1 MSPGASQHTPDA
13 LDSYQSNNDDRL
25 DTTEIDDEDDLDID
39 IEDLKDLSSSF
50 RTSFQNAI
58 VNPNED
64 VREAASR
71 LLHSIEQISEEKE
84 SNGSREADTSNEGI
98 DPEKVD
104 TSHGGM
110 DKVADEVSAEESLN
124 ALTSSNDFE
133 SGDYGAI
140 SHESLPDFNPEP
152 MGESA
157 MYDGNELSLEQGTCH
172 DQAAPDELTSLLGRS
187 SSETKKDVQLRP
199 SIFTVDDNF
208 QMKYIFLR
216 TFSDLFCFNEI
227 FSTEVDME

>member
-1 MSPGASQHTPDA
+1 MSPSASQHTPDA
-13 LDSYQSNNDDRL
+13 LDSDQSNNDDRL

-39 IEDLKDLSSSF
+39 VEDLKDLSSSF

-84 SNGSREADTSNEGI
+84 SNGSGEADSNEGI
-98 DPEKVD
+98 DPEKVY

-110 DKVADEVSAEESLN
+110 DKVADEVPAEESLDV
-124 ALTSSNDFE
+124 LTSSNDLE

-172 DQAAPDELTSLLGRS
+172 DQAAPDELTSLLGGS

-199 SIFTVDDNF
+199 SIFTV
-208 QMKYIFLR
+208 
-216 TFSDLFCFNEI
+216 
-227 FSTEVDME
+227 